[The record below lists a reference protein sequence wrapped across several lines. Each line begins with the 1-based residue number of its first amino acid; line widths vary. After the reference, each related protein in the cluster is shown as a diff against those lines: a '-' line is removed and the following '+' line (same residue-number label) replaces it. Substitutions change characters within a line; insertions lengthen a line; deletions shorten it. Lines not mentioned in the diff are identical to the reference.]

1 MVSMRS
7 MLAYFLS
14 DTPRVAC
21 FVISCG
27 LVLLL
32 AWCKHLPA
40 MCRLRDQ
47 AVVPGWAVIVAVLN
61 PVSAHFLVNY
71 AAETQ
76 TLRFIWMIPVAV
88 IISCVIV
95 ELVFCLKARWARR
108 FTVAV
113 AALVLALTAARDL
126 PQMKTYW
133 EGPNRNWYKVP
144 EVVMELCD
152 YIAKDDTNEVKM
164 AVFPFPLNL
173 WVRQYRPE
181 IRLPFAWTERED
193 TDMENVWM
201 YEDLYM
207 LEEGVPD
214 WTDLAEHAEKGGYR
228 YIILPDHEPHTGHV
242 EDSGYE
248 PVYHIQTDE
257 MGDYGKKYTLY
268 RKEGGTEK

>member
-7 MLAYFLS
+7 MLTYFLS

-32 AWCKHLPA
+32 AWRRHLPV

-47 AVVPGWAVIVAVLN
+47 AVVPGLAIIVAVLN

-71 AAETQ
+71 AEETQ

-95 ELVFCLKARWARR
+95 ELVFCIKARWARR
-108 FTVAV
+108 FTA
-113 AALVLALTAARDL
+113 AAAALALVLTVANGL
-126 PQMKTYW
+126 PQLKTYW
-133 EGPNRNWYKVP
+133 EGRNRNWYKVP
-144 EVVMELCD
+144 EVVMDLCD
-152 YIAKDDTNEVKM
+152 YIAEDDPNAVKM

-181 IRLPFAWTERED
+181 IQLPFAWTERED

-201 YEDLYM
+201 YENLYM
-207 LEEGVPD
+207 REEGVPD

-228 YIILPDHEPHTGHV
+228 YIILADHEPHTGRV

-257 MGDYGKKYTLY
+257 MGDYGKEYTLY
-268 RKEGGTEK
+268 RRESGAGK

>member
-108 FTVAV
+108 FTVPVPAQSW
-113 AALVLALTAARDL
+113 AAPLALSCTSTASQAQTL
-126 PQMKTYW
+126 
-133 EGPNRNWYKVP
+133 
-144 EVVMELCD
+144 
-152 YIAKDDTNEVKM
+152 
-164 AVFPFPLNL
+164 AVLWFSRQTPFCAS
-173 WVRQYRPE
+173 W
-181 IRLPFAWTERED
+181 W
-193 TDMENVWM
+193 
-201 YEDLYM
+201 
-207 LEEGVPD
+207 
-214 WTDLAEHAEKGGYR
+214 
-228 YIILPDHEPHTGHV
+228 
-242 EDSGYE
+242 
-248 PVYHIQTDE
+248 
-257 MGDYGKKYTLY
+257 
-268 RKEGGTEK
+268 

>member
-1 MVSMRS
+1 M
-7 MLAYFLS
+7 
-14 DTPRVAC
+14 
-21 FVISCG
+21 
-27 LVLLL
+27 
-32 AWCKHLPA
+32 
-40 MCRLRDQ
+40 
-47 AVVPGWAVIVAVLN
+47 AVV
-61 PVSAHFLVNY
+61 
-71 AAETQ
+71 
-76 TLRFIWMIPVAV
+76 
-88 IISCVIV
+88 
-95 ELVFCLKARWARR
+95 
-108 FTVAV
+108 
-113 AALVLALTAARDL
+113 
-126 PQMKTYW
+126 
-133 EGPNRNWYKVP
+133 
-144 EVVMELCD
+144 
-152 YIAKDDTNEVKM
+152 
-164 AVFPFPLNL
+164 PFPLNL